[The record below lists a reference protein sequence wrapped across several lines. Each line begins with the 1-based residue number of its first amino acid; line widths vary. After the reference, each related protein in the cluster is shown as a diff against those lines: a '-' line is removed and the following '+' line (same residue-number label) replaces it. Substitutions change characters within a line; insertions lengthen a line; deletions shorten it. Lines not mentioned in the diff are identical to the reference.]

1 MSKMK
6 QAALAYAT
14 KGWPVFPCNAIK
26 EPLTKNGVY
35 AATTNKSEI
44 EKMWTKWPQANIG
57 LHVGEANMLTFDFDV
72 GHNRD
77 HLESVV
83 GKIPKTLLISRTPSG
98 GFHEMFAM
106 SEGEVAAPSQSK
118 LSPKVDV
125 RSFGSY
131 VLLPPSHTIDS
142 PHSTEGYYEWVSE
155 GKPAYRTDEMLRMC
169 NTGREKSSDR
179 DNWIIEPDLPE
190 NIRDAVDWLKNKAK
204 IAVEG
209 QGGDGM
215 AYATAAACKS
225 FGISEEM
232 AFDIMWEHWNPR
244 CSPPWN
250 SENADH
256 LRTKVENGYSYNLSP
271 PGNVT
276 QAYSTANTLS
286 MFKPV
291 VADPDDPGTGYNAG
305 RFRFISRER
314 MQNIRPPAWLIN
326 GLLPVQSYAILY
338 GAPGTFKTFLA
349 LDIAL
354 SVAAG
359 MGMGEAAN
367 WPDIEEAGP
376 VLYCAGEGRSS
387 ITKRVRAWEN
397 TNFYGNRVED
407 FNLVDPVP
415 LVSED
420 IGVFIEGAKQL
431 SPNGYKLVVIDT
443 VGRAMQGMNEN
454 SQEHASGFT
463 QKVEHLQKEL
473 GAAVLALHH
482 TGKGDTNS
490 ARGSSVF
497 GADADV
503 MLKLERQNKSYVVS
517 LAMTKQKDAPE
528 WEDKEY
534 IQLNEVPVGLE
545 DVSLVAVKGEKPQQ
559 TPDGKDDQP
568 TERKLDIVEAIILRH
583 LSVNK
588 GRAFSMSKLSGIIF
602 SLDLEGFPKAQ
613 QIGKHYISKMRDDPK
628 RMLSKCYDVHA
639 KSGSEWRYKNIKKA
653 PVDLEA
659 FLIDYP
665 KY

>member
-6 QAALAYAT
+6 QAALAYAK
-14 KGWPVFPCNAIK
+14 KGWPIFPCRSDK
-26 EPLTKNGVY
+26 TPYTVNGVND
-35 AATTNKSEI
+35 ATTDPIII
-44 EKMWTKWPQANIG
+44 EAWYDKWPMANIG
-57 LHVGEANMLTFDFDV
+57 LNVGEANMAVLDFDPGSSMEELEKNV
-72 GHNRD
+72 GP
-77 HLESVV
+77 
-83 GKIPKTLLISRTPSG
+83 IPISGLVARTPRG
-98 GFHEMFAM
+98 GKHIYLGLAAD
-106 SEGEVAAPSQSK
+106 EVVAPSQSK
-118 LSPKVDV
+118 LAPHIDV
-125 RSFGSY
+125 RSFHSY
-131 VLLPPSHTIDS
+131 VLLPPSKTADGEY
-142 PHSTEGYYEWVSE
+142 TWESE

-169 NTGREKSSDR
+169 NTGRERSVDR

-190 NIRDAVDWLKNKAK
+190 NIRDAIDWLKNKAK
-204 IAVEG
+204 IAIEG

-215 AYATAAACKS
+215 AYATATACKS
-225 FGISEEM
+225 FGLSEEM
-232 AFDIMWEHWNPR
+232 AFDVMWEHWNPR
-244 CSPPWN
+244 CSPPWD

-256 LRTKVENGYSYNLSP
+256 LREKLKNGYSYNTSP
-271 PGNVT
+271 PGSYT

-291 VADPDDPGTGYNAG
+291 VADPDDPGKGYNAG
-305 RFRFISRER
+305 RFRFVSRER
-314 MQNIRPPAWLIN
+314 MQNIRPPSWLIN
-326 GLLPVQSYAILY
+326 GLLPSQSYAILY

-359 MGMGEAAN
+359 MGMSDTAN

-387 ITKRVRAWEN
+387 ITKRVKAWEN

-431 SPNGYKLVVIDT
+431 SPKGYKLIVIDT
-443 VGRAMQGMNEN
+443 VGRSMQGMNEN
-454 SQEHASGFT
+454 SQEHASAFT
-463 QKVEHLQKEL
+463 QKIEHLQKEL

-503 MLKLERQNKSYVVS
+503 MLKLERQNKSYTVS

-528 WEDKEY
+528 WEDKQY
-534 IQLNEVPVGLE
+534 IQLNEVSVGIE
-545 DVSLVAVKGEKPQQ
+545 DVSLVAVKGEKLEQELS
-559 TPDGKDDQP
+559 K
-568 TERKLDIVEAIILRH
+568 ERQVTKKKMDIVEAIALRH
-583 LSVNK
+583 LFNNK
-588 GRAFSMSKLSGIIF
+588 DLACSMKILSEVVF
-602 SLDLEGFPKAQ
+602 RRDLEGFPKAQ
-613 QIGKHYISKMRDDPK
+613 QIAKLYISTLRDNSK
-628 RMLSKCYDVHA
+628 SLLSKCYNVHA
-639 KSGSEWRYKNIKKA
+639 NKRAEWKWNNIKKA
-653 PVDLEA
+653 PKDLEA

>member
-14 KGWPVFPCNAIK
+14 KGWPVFPCRSDKTPYTA
-26 EPLTKNGVY
+26 NGVND
-35 AATTNKSEI
+35 ATTDPIII
-44 EKMWTKWPQANIG
+44 EAWYDQWPMANIG
-57 LHVGEANMLTFDFDV
+57 LNVGEANMAVLDFDPGSSMEELEKNV
-72 GHNRD
+72 GPIPISGLVAKTPRGGAHIYLGLAAD
-77 HLESVV
+77 EVV
-83 GKIPKTLLISRTPSG
+83 
-98 GFHEMFAM
+98 
-106 SEGEVAAPSQSK
+106 APSQSK
-118 LSPKVDV
+118 LAPHVDV
-125 RSFGSY
+125 RSFHSY
-131 VLLPPSHTIDS
+131 VLLPPSKTADGEY
-142 PHSTEGYYEWVSE
+142 TWESE
-155 GKPAYRTDEMLRMC
+155 GKPAYRTDELLRMC

-256 LRTKVENGYSYNLSP
+256 LKTKVENGYSYNLSP

-291 VADPDDPGTGYNAG
+291 VADPDDPGKGYNAG
-305 RFRFISRER
+305 RFRFVSRER

-639 KSGSEWRYKNIKKA
+639 KSGSEWRYNNIKKA

>member
-6 QAALAYAT
+6 QAALAYAK
-14 KGWPVFPCNAIK
+14 KGWPIFPCRSDK
-26 EPLTKNGVY
+26 TPYTVNGVND
-35 AATTNKSEI
+35 ATTDPIII
-44 EKMWTKWPQANIG
+44 EAWYDKWPMANIG
-57 LHVGEANMLTFDFDV
+57 LNVGEANMAVLDFDPGSSMEELEKNV
-72 GHNRD
+72 GP
-77 HLESVV
+77 
-83 GKIPKTLLISRTPSG
+83 IPISGLVARTPRG
-98 GFHEMFAM
+98 GKHIYLGLAAD
-106 SEGEVAAPSQSK
+106 EVVAPSQSK
-118 LSPKVDV
+118 LAPHIDV
-125 RSFGSY
+125 RSFHSY
-131 VLLPPSHTIDS
+131 VLLPPSKTADGEY
-142 PHSTEGYYEWVSE
+142 TWESE

-190 NIRDAVDWLKNKAK
+190 NIRDAVDWLKNKAQ
-204 IAVEG
+204 IAIDG

-225 FGISEEM
+225 FGLSEEM
-232 AFDIMWEHWNPR
+232 AFDVMWEHWNPR
-244 CSPPWN
+244 CSPPWD

-256 LRTKVENGYSYNLSP
+256 LREKLKNGYSYNTSP
-271 PGNVT
+271 PGSYT

-291 VADPDDPGTGYNAG
+291 VADPDDPGKGYNAG
-305 RFRFISRER
+305 RFRFVSRER

-326 GLLPVQSYAILY
+326 GLLPAQAYAILY

-359 MGMGEAAN
+359 MGMSDTAN

-387 ITKRVRAWEN
+387 ITKRVKAWEN

-431 SPNGYKLVVIDT
+431 SPNGYKLIVIDT
-443 VGRAMQGMNEN
+443 VGRSMQGMNEN
-454 SQEHASGFT
+454 SQEHASAFT
-463 QKVEHLQKEL
+463 QKIEHLQKEL

-503 MLKLERQNKSYVVS
+503 MLKLERQNKSYTVS

-528 WEDKEY
+528 WEDKQY
-534 IQLNEVPVGLE
+534 IQLNEVSVGIE
-545 DVSLVAVKGEKPQQ
+545 DVSLVAVKGEKLEQELS
-559 TPDGKDDQP
+559 K
-568 TERKLDIVEAIILRH
+568 ERQVTKKKMDIVEAIALRH
-583 LSVNK
+583 LFNNK
-588 GRAFSMSKLSGIIF
+588 DLACSMKILSEVVF
-602 SLDLEGFPKAQ
+602 RRDLEGFPKAQ
-613 QIGKHYISKMRDDPK
+613 QIAKLYISTLRDNSK
-628 RMLSKCYDVHA
+628 SLLSKCYSESA
-639 KSGSEWRYKNIKKA
+639 KSEAAWKWNNIKKA
-653 PVDLEA
+653 PKNLEA

>member
-14 KGWPVFPCNAIK
+14 KGWPVFPCRSDKTPYTA
-26 EPLTKNGVY
+26 NGVND
-35 AATTNKSEI
+35 ATTDPIII
-44 EKMWTKWPQANIG
+44 EAWYDQWPMANIG
-57 LHVGEANMLTFDFDV
+57 LNVGEANMAVLDFDPGSSMEELEKNV
-72 GHNRD
+72 GPIPISGLVSKTPRGGAHIYLGLAAD
-77 HLESVV
+77 EVV
-83 GKIPKTLLISRTPSG
+83 
-98 GFHEMFAM
+98 
-106 SEGEVAAPSQSK
+106 APSQSK
-118 LSPKVDV
+118 LAPHVDV
-125 RSFGSY
+125 RSFHSY
-131 VLLPPSHTIDS
+131 VLLPPSKTADGEY
-142 PHSTEGYYEWVSE
+142 TWESE
-155 GKPAYRTDEMLRMC
+155 GKPAYRTDELLRMC

-256 LRTKVENGYSYNLSP
+256 LKTKVENGYSYNLSP

-291 VADPDDPGTGYNAG
+291 VADPDDPGKGYNAG
-305 RFRFISRER
+305 RFRFVSRER

-659 FLIDYP
+659 FLVDYP

>member
-14 KGWPVFPCNAIK
+14 KGWPVFPCRSDKTPYTA
-26 EPLTKNGVY
+26 NGVND
-35 AATTNKSEI
+35 ATTDPIII
-44 EKMWTKWPQANIG
+44 EAWYDQWPMANIG
-57 LHVGEANMLTFDFDV
+57 LNVGEANMAVLDFDPGSSMEELEKNV
-72 GHNRD
+72 GPIPISGLVSKTPRGGAHIYLGLAAD
-77 HLESVV
+77 EVV
-83 GKIPKTLLISRTPSG
+83 
-98 GFHEMFAM
+98 
-106 SEGEVAAPSQSK
+106 APSQSK
-118 LSPKVDV
+118 LAPHVDV
-125 RSFGSY
+125 RSFHSY
-131 VLLPPSHTIDS
+131 VLLPPSKTADGEY
-142 PHSTEGYYEWVSE
+142 TWESE
-155 GKPAYRTDEMLRMC
+155 GKPAYRTDELLRMC

-256 LRTKVENGYSYNLSP
+256 LKTKVENGYSYNLSP

-291 VADPDDPGTGYNAG
+291 VADPDDPGKGYNAG
-305 RFRFISRER
+305 RFRFVSRER

-639 KSGSEWRYKNIKKA
+639 KSGSEWRYNNIKKA

>member
-14 KGWPVFPCNAIK
+14 KGWPVFPCRSDKTPYTA
-26 EPLTKNGVY
+26 NGVND
-35 AATTNKSEI
+35 ATTDPIII
-44 EKMWTKWPQANIG
+44 EAWYDQWPMANIG
-57 LHVGEANMLTFDFDV
+57 LNVGEANMAVLDFDPGSSMEELEKNV
-72 GHNRD
+72 GPIPISGLVSKTPRGGAHIYLGLAAD
-77 HLESVV
+77 EVV
-83 GKIPKTLLISRTPSG
+83 
-98 GFHEMFAM
+98 
-106 SEGEVAAPSQSK
+106 APSQSK
-118 LSPKVDV
+118 LAPHVDV
-125 RSFGSY
+125 RSFHSY
-131 VLLPPSHTIDS
+131 VLLPPSKTADGEY
-142 PHSTEGYYEWVSE
+142 TWESE
-155 GKPAYRTDEMLRMC
+155 GKPAYRTDELLRMC

-256 LRTKVENGYSYNLSP
+256 LKTKVENGYSYNLSP

-291 VADPDDPGTGYNAG
+291 VADPDDPGKGYNAG
-305 RFRFISRER
+305 RFRFVSRER

-639 KSGSEWRYKNIKKA
+639 KSGSEWRYNNIKKA

-659 FLIDYP
+659 FLVDYP

>member
-1 MSKMK
+1 MK

-14 KGWPVFPCNAIK
+14 KGWPVFPCRSDKTPYTA
-26 EPLTKNGVY
+26 NGVND
-35 AATTNKSEI
+35 ATTDPIII
-44 EKMWTKWPQANIG
+44 EAWYDQWPMANIG
-57 LHVGEANMLTFDFDV
+57 LNVGEANMAVLDFDPGSSMEELEKNV
-72 GHNRD
+72 GPIPISGLVAKTPRGGAHIYLGLAAD
-77 HLESVV
+77 EVV
-83 GKIPKTLLISRTPSG
+83 
-98 GFHEMFAM
+98 
-106 SEGEVAAPSQSK
+106 APSQSK
-118 LSPKVDV
+118 LAPHVDV
-125 RSFGSY
+125 RSFHSY
-131 VLLPPSHTIDS
+131 VLLPPSKTADGEY
-142 PHSTEGYYEWVSE
+142 TWESE
-155 GKPAYRTDEMLRMC
+155 GKPAYRTDELLRMC

-256 LRTKVENGYSYNLSP
+256 LKTKVENGYSYNLSP

-291 VADPDDPGTGYNAG
+291 VADPDDPGKGYNAG
-305 RFRFISRER
+305 RFRFVSRER

-659 FLIDYP
+659 FLVDYP

>member
-1 MSKMK
+1 
-6 QAALAYAT
+6 
-14 KGWPVFPCNAIK
+14 
-26 EPLTKNGVY
+26 
-35 AATTNKSEI
+35 
-44 EKMWTKWPQANIG
+44 
-57 LHVGEANMLTFDFDV
+57 
-72 GHNRD
+72 
-77 HLESVV
+77 
-83 GKIPKTLLISRTPSG
+83 
-98 GFHEMFAM
+98 
-106 SEGEVAAPSQSK
+106 
-118 LSPKVDV
+118 
-125 RSFGSY
+125 
-131 VLLPPSHTIDS
+131 
-142 PHSTEGYYEWVSE
+142 
-155 GKPAYRTDEMLRMC
+155 MC

-256 LRTKVENGYSYNLSP
+256 LKTKVENGYSYNLSP

-291 VADPDDPGTGYNAG
+291 VADPDDPGKGYNAG
-305 RFRFISRER
+305 RFRFVSRER

-659 FLIDYP
+659 FLVDYP